1 MFILNFIRF
10 LSLTLFIC
18 LFFYSGMSIA
28 QQNKMYPI
36 KGVSQALQQA
46 KQMPSASLLDIKNRG
61 KKQQAHFGSPFVYIG
76 KTIGAPEEEK
86 ASGWMDEEKKRL
98 FGTTQITKT
107 ELLPNG
113 GQIANLS
120 PQKPNFR
127 IANTPLFKEITYKT
141 PFGNTQTSQFI
152 PHTTDFVSIIRVLDR
167 ETLLIEEH
175 IYFIETKNVP
185 FVRSILL
192 NKPINT
198 SKIAHPFE
206 LLEVK
211 VDGKTIQPIISR
223 QNSKEIIL
231 TNKDYLPAGFHTI
244 YLRYLTKGSVLVKDG
259 KGYIMHDMTGGRW
272 NLPIN
277 RFVAYLTFPKQTVL
291 FEKDILFGQNKLSIQ
306 DSTQI
311 TTDKQG
317 NSLFILNN
325 LLPAYA
331 SASIYASFHP
341 AAFHQTQF
349 EDILKNHLP
358 LFGILFSISSVLIFL
373 LLSAGYI
380 LLIRKHKKNTQRF
393 IYKYHPLTLDRLYRV
408 VPNTA
413 LLTDLDGFSSQ
424 FKQKKPLECKLYK
437 TRFYN
442 RFGFKYI
449 CSLMRYLRLSGE
461 YWITDILLLIGCF
474 CFIQQHDIDL
484 TITQYILIISTTII
498 LTILFFRYIGRRE
511 ILRETVRFRQK
522 LLNDTIFYGLSEQSV
537 YNLYLKNYSYAR
549 VLNFSEQWRKNA
561 GQHCPSL
568 NKQD

>member
-1 MFILNFIRF
+1 MFTPKFIRF
-10 LSLTLFIC
+10 LSLT
-18 LFFYSGMSIA
+18 FFVGSFLYSNISVA

-36 KGVSQALQQA
+36 KETAQALQQA
-46 KQMPSASLLDIKNRG
+46 KHTPTASLLDIKNRG
-61 KKQQAHFGSPFVYIG
+61 KKQQKYSGTPFVYIG

-113 GQIANLS
+113 SQIVNLS
-120 PQKPNFR
+120 PHKPNFK
-127 IANTPLFKEITYKT
+127 IEDTPLFKEITYKT
-141 PFGNTQTSQFI
+141 PFGNTQTSQFV
-152 PHTTDFVSIIRVLDR
+152 PHTTDFVSIIRVLDT
-167 ETLLIEEH
+167 ETALVEEH

-192 NKPINT
+192 NKPMNT
-198 SKIAHPFE
+198 SKTAHPFE

-211 VDGKTIQPIISR
+211 IDGKTIQPIISR
-223 QNSKEIIL
+223 KNNKEIIL
-231 TNKDYLPAGFHTI
+231 TGKDYMPAGFHTI
-244 YLRYLTKGSVLVKDG
+244 YLRYLTKGNVTVKDG

-277 RFVAYLTFPKQTVL
+277 RFVAYLTFPKQTIL

-306 DSTQI
+306 DSAKI

-317 NSLFILNN
+317 NSLFVLNN

-358 LFGILFSISSVLIFL
+358 LFGILFSIGSVFIFL

-380 LLIRKHKKNTQRF
+380 LFIRKLKKNTQGY
-393 IYKYHPLTLDRLYRV
+393 IYKYHPLTLDRLYRIIPKV
-408 VPNTA
+408 S
-413 LLTDLDGFSSQ
+413 LLTDLDTFSTQ
-424 FKQKKPLECKLYK
+424 LKQKKPLECKLYK

-442 RFGFKYI
+442 RFGLKYI
-449 CSLMRYLRLSGE
+449 CSFLRYLHLSGE

-474 CFIQQHDIDL
+474 YFIRQYEIDL
-484 TITQYILIISTTII
+484 TLAQYGLIILTTII
-498 LTILFFRYIGRRE
+498 LTALFFRYIGRRE
-511 ILRETVRFRQK
+511 ILRETACFRQK
-522 LLNDTIFYGLSEQSV
+522 LLNNTIFYGLSEQSV
-537 YNLYLKNYSYAR
+537 YNLYFKNYPYAR
-549 VLNFSEQWRKNA
+549 VLNFSEQWKKNA
-561 GQHCPSL
+561 VQHCPSL